1 MVTLEKRTKFVK
13 SSRLKH
19 LNDAIDVILMSLLL
33 TKSHDIRILSLWF
46 LNLLFAE
53 GLSLAIRQQC
63 GKISVQSQQQRY

>member
-13 SSRLKH
+13 SLRLRH
-19 LNDAIDVILMSLLL
+19 LNDTTDVILMSLLL
-33 TKSHDIRILSLWF
+33 NRSHDIRILSLWF
-46 LNLLFAE
+46 LNLLFAV

>member
-13 SSRLKH
+13 SLRLRH
-19 LNDAIDVILMSLLL
+19 LNDTIDVILSLLL
-33 TKSHDIRILSLWF
+33 NKSHDNRILSLWF
-46 LNLLFAE
+46 LNLLFAV